1 MNSSLIYNIEL
12 NDDSPRSEQPS
23 KITIP
28 LKPHQLAS
36 LFKASIMENTG
47 TINYNLNNQSD
58 IINLTSRHNTVSINY
73 NLNNTVSELTV
84 NVSTNIGILG
94 DIVGYGKTL
103 TALGIIANN
112 KLEDIHVNEN
122 CIKSYNN
129 TNGNSYFNVSYKN
142 HLIEP
147 LKNNMINSTLVIV
160 PRGPVYV
167 QWEETIKKYSKLN
180 CLFID
185 NLAYIKKN
193 LPIFTGTNHKEI
205 HDYFNKYDMVLIKN
219 TTLKIFIDYYMIN
232 NNYNIIKNWKRIM
245 IDEAHDFINKLPI
258 FKYYYLWL
266 ISGTYPEISRRMYNN
281 SSYYLTNLIKDFMTD
296 EFINLMLIKN
306 NHNFVKNSFRIPAP
320 IEKIYL
326 CKLSN
331 NISAIKNFIN
341 SSMLEKINAN
351 DIAGVIKDLGGKN
364 ETEDDI
370 VELVCRELNR
380 ELLNKECEQNYIN
393 SLNIPIENKNLRL
406 KNIAKEIENQK
417 EKIKNLSDRITEL
430 SVKSCP
436 ICMDFLIS
444 PIILE
449 CTHIYCGQ
457 CLFNW
462 LNTKNISTCPTCR
475 SNISPSKMIAI
486 VDTKNNDEIKEPEF
500 LSKEDTFI
508 KIIKEKPNGKF
519 LVFSKI
525 DNGFDKI
532 KMKMND
538 NNIKFELLKGTT
550 SHMMNILNK
559 FKIGEINII
568 LLNTQYA
575 GSGIDI
581 NFATDV
587 IIFHSMGLDKQQA
600 VGRAQRVGRN
610 DQLFIHNLCYEHEMN
625 DIKG

>member
-1 MNSSLIYNIEL
+1 MNSIYTYNIEL
-12 NDDSPRSEQPS
+12 NDNSPRAEQPS
-23 KITIP
+23 KIIIS
-28 LKPHQLAS
+28 LKSHQLAS
-36 LFKASIMENTG
+36 LYKASIMESTG
-47 TINYNLNNQSD
+47 TINYNLNNIYD
-58 IINLTSRHNTVSINY
+58 ITNLTSR
-73 NLNNTVSELTV
+73 NNTVSELSV
-84 NVSTNIGILG
+84 NVSTNVGILG

-112 KLEDIHVNEN
+112 KLENIHINEN

-129 TNGNSYFNVSYKN
+129 TNGNSYFNISYKN

-160 PRGPVYV
+160 PRGPVYL
-167 QWEETIKKYSKLN
+167 QWEETIKKNTKLN

-185 NLAYIKKN
+185 NFLFIKKY
-193 LPIFTGTNHKEI
+193 LPAFNGSNHDEI
-205 HDYFNKYDMVLIKN
+205 HNFFNKYDMVLIKN
-219 TTLKIFIDYYMIN
+219 TTLKILMEYYMIN
-232 NNYNIIKNWKRIM
+232 HNYNVIKNWKRIM
-245 IDEAHDFINKLPI
+245 IDEAHDFINKLPV

-266 ISGTYPEISRRMYNN
+266 ISGTYTEISRRIYNN
-281 SSYYLTNLIKDFMTD
+281 SSYYLATLIKDFMTE
-296 EFINLMLIKN
+296 EFMNLMLIKN
-306 NHNFVKNSFRIPAP
+306 NHNFVKNSFRVPAP
-320 IEKIYL
+320 IEKFYL

-351 DIAGVIKDLGGKN
+351 DISGVIKDLGGKN

-380 ELLNKECEQNYIN
+380 ELLNKESEQNYIN

-436 ICMDFLIS
+436 ICMDFFTS

-462 LNTKNISTCPTCR
+462 LNTNNNSNCPTCR

-486 VDTKNNDEIKEPEF
+486 VDTKNENTEIKKPDI

-519 LVFSKI
+519 LVFSRI
-525 DNGFDKI
+525 DNGFDRI
-532 KMKMND
+532 KMKMTE
-538 NNIKFELLKGTT
+538 NNINYELLKGTT
-550 SHMMNILNK
+550 SHMMNVLNK
-559 FKIGEINII
+559 FKSGGINII

-610 DQLFIHNLCYEHEMN
+610 DQLVIHNLYYEHEMDN
-625 DIKG
+625 NVQIE

>member
-1 MNSSLIYNIEL
+1 MNSIYTYNIEL
-12 NDDSPRSEQPS
+12 NDNSPRAEQPA
-23 KITIP
+23 KIIIA
-28 LKPHQLAS
+28 LKSHQLAS
-36 LFKASIMENTG
+36 LYKASIMEGTG
-47 TINYNLNNQSD
+47 TINYNLNNIYD
-58 IINLTSRHNTVSINY
+58 ITNLTSR
-73 NLNNTVSELTV
+73 NNTVSELSV
-84 NVSTNIGILG
+84 NVSTNVGILG

-112 KLEDIHVNEN
+112 KLENIHINEN

-129 TNGNSYFNVSYKN
+129 TNGNSYFNISYKN

-160 PRGPVYV
+160 PRGPVYL
-167 QWEETIKKYSKLN
+167 QWEETIKKNTKLN

-185 NLAYIKKN
+185 NFLFIKKY
-193 LPIFTGTNHKEI
+193 LPAFNGSNHDEI
-205 HDYFNKYDMVLIKN
+205 HNFFNKYDMVLIKN
-219 TTLKIFIDYYMIN
+219 TTLKILMEYYMIN
-232 NNYNIIKNWKRIM
+232 HNYNVIKNWKRIM
-245 IDEAHDFINKLPI
+245 IDEAHDFINKLPV

-266 ISGTYPEISRRMYNN
+266 ISGTYTEISRRIYNN
-281 SSYYLTNLIKDFMTD
+281 SSYYLATLIKDFMTE
-296 EFINLMLIKN
+296 EFMNLMLIKN
-306 NHNFVKNSFRIPAP
+306 NHNFVKNSFRVPAP
-320 IEKIYL
+320 IEKFYL

-351 DIAGVIKDLGGKN
+351 DISGVIKDLGGKN

-380 ELLNKECEQNYIN
+380 ELLNKESEQNYIN

-436 ICMDFLIS
+436 ICMDFFTS

-462 LNTKNISTCPTCR
+462 LNTNNNSNCPTCR

-486 VDTKNNDEIKEPEF
+486 VDTKNENTEIKKPDI

-519 LVFSKI
+519 LVFSRI
-525 DNGFDKI
+525 DNGFDRI
-532 KMKMND
+532 KMKMTE
-538 NNIKFELLKGTT
+538 NNINYELLKGTT
-550 SHMMNILNK
+550 SHMMNVLNK
-559 FKIGEINII
+559 FKSGGINII

-610 DQLFIHNLCYEHEMN
+610 DQLVIHNLYYEHEMDN
-625 DIKG
+625 NIQIE